1 MSAGVAARQ
10 VVDLTTRMMRLSLFI
25 RIGTPTIII
34 QRRKAE
40 REPAA
45 AVMLMRM
52 GGFYIASLARPLISR
67 NSPTSHSI
75 NPPGGVQRMRCLSTI
90 EKGDDPVIDPLHL
103 LYTSA
108 GIYVVMMT

>member
-10 VVDLTTRMMRLSLFI
+10 VVDLTTRMMRLSPPI
-25 RIGTPTIII
+25 RICIPMILL

-40 REPAA
+40 RDPAA
-45 AVMLMRM
+45 AVVLMKM
-52 GGFYIASLARPLISR
+52 EGFYIASLTRPLISR
-67 NSPTSHSI
+67 SSPTSHSI
-75 NPPGGVQRMRCLSTI
+75 NPPSGVQRMRCQSTI
-90 EKGDDPVIDPLHL
+90 KKGDDAVIDTLHL